1 MPKNLMKEMDIEVKQ
16 VRVGERDSID
26 DEQSVERE
34 KQNLSHD
41 SLLSGKQVNLDRE
54 DVDIR
59 SNGSSQRRN

>member
-1 MPKNLMKEMDIEVKQ
+1 MDIEIKQ
-16 VRVGERDSID
+16 VRVGGEIDSVD
-26 DEQSVERE
+26 DEEMTKEQKE
-34 KQNLSHD
+34 NLLTD